1 VCKEFN
7 FANFDSKPTNKTAL
21 MENNANQELASQR
34 LLSLD
39 FFRGI
44 TMFLLVAEGTALWS
58 VLVREPIAG
67 TFLEPF
73 FQQFHHHPWHGL
85 RFWDLI
91 QPFFMFI
98 VGVAMPFSYAKRI
111 KMGEPKSKITR
122 HIIQRCIILLAFGVG
137 LHIGYSHKMVWEL
150 WNVLS
155 QLSMTIIIAYFL
167 MQYKWSVQ
175 IAVSIGLL
183 ILTEVAYRTFSLEG
197 YNQPFVKDHN
207 FGTWMD
213 MVLMGKI
220 NNGGGWVAIN
230 FIPTAAHTIWGV
242 VAGQMLMSEKP
253 AMEKFRK
260 IAIAGLIIL
269 ATGYLL
275 DWTSVTPI
283 IKRICTSSFVLAS
296 GGWALLVLAFSYW
309 LIDIKKINGWIFPF
323 VIFGTNAIFIYIF
336 FNTIGE
342 QWLNDFVA
350 IFTNGILS
358 WFGASVF
365 VMGLLTSLTILTL
378 EWLLCFFLYKRR
390 IFFRI

>member
-1 VCKEFN
+1 
-7 FANFDSKPTNKTAL
+7 
-21 MENNANQELASQR
+21 MENSSNQQLNNQR

-58 VLVREPIAG
+58 VLVDEPIAG

-73 FQQFHHHPWHGL
+73 FQQFHHHPWNGL
-85 RFWDLI
+85 HFWDLI

-111 KMGEPKSKITR
+111 KMGESKKKITR

-137 LHIGYSHKMVWEL
+137 LHCGYSHKLVWEL

-167 MQYKWSVQ
+167 MHYKWSVQ
-175 IAVSIGLL
+175 IAVSLGLL
-183 ILTEVAYRTFSLEG
+183 ILTELAYRTFSLEG

-207 FGTWMD
+207 FGSWMD

-220 NNGGGWVAIN
+220 NKGGGWVAIN

-253 AMEKFRK
+253 LMEKFKK
-260 IAIAGLIIL
+260 IAIAGSIIL
-269 ATGYLL
+269 VAGYLL
-275 DWTSVTPI
+275 DLTSVTPI

-296 GGWALLVLAFSYW
+296 GGWALLALAFSYW

-323 VIFGTNAIFIYIF
+323 VIVGTNSIFIYMF

-342 QWLNDFVA
+342 QWFNDFVS
-350 IFTNGILS
+350 IFTNGFLS
-358 WFGASVF
+358 WIGASAFIINV
-365 VMGLLTSLTILTL
+365 VTSLTILTL
-378 EWLLCFFLYKRR
+378 EWFLCYYLYKKR

>member
-1 VCKEFN
+1 MQSTK
-7 FANFDSKPTNKTAL
+7 FAEPSNS
-21 MENNANQELASQR
+21 R

-58 VLVREPIAG
+58 VLVKEPIAG

-111 KMGEPKSKITR
+111 KMGEPKKKITW

-137 LHIGYSHKMVWEL
+137 LHCGYSHKLVWEL

-167 MQYKWSVQ
+167 MQYKWPVQ
-175 IAVSIGLL
+175 IAISFGLL
-183 ILTEVAYRTFSLEG
+183 ILTEIAYRTFSLEG

-207 FGTWMD
+207 FGSWMD

-253 AMEKFRK
+253 AMVKFKK
-260 IAIAGLIIL
+260 IALAGVVIL

-296 GGWALLVLAFSYW
+296 GGWALLALAFSYW
-309 LIDIKKINGWIFPF
+309 LIDIKKINNWIFPF
-323 VIFGTNAIFIYIF
+323 VIFGTNAIFIYMF
-336 FNTIGE
+336 FNTVGE
-342 QWLNDFVA
+342 QWFNDFVS
-350 IFTNGILS
+350 IFTGGILG
-358 WFGASVF
+358 WFGASEF
-365 VMGLLTSLTILTL
+365 VTNLISSLTILTL
-378 EWLLCFFLYKRR
+378 EWFLCYYLYKKR

>member
-1 VCKEFN
+1 MQSTKITE
-7 FANFDSKPTNKTAL
+7 PTNT
-21 MENNANQELASQR
+21 R

-58 VLVREPIAG
+58 VLVKEPIAG

-111 KMGEPKSKITR
+111 KTGEPKKKITW

-137 LHIGYSHKMVWEL
+137 LHIGYSHKLVWEL

-155 QLSMTIIIAYFL
+155 QLSVTIIIAYFL
-167 MQYKWSVQ
+167 MQYKWPVQ
-175 IAVSIGLL
+175 IAVSFGLL
-183 ILTEVAYRTFSLEG
+183 ILTEFAYRTFSLEG

-207 FGTWMD
+207 FGSWMD
-213 MVLMGKI
+213 IVLMGKI

-242 VAGQMLMSEKP
+242 VAGQMLMSAKP
-253 AMEKFRK
+253 AMDKFK
-260 IAIAGLIIL
+260 IIAVAGLIFL
-269 ATGYLL
+269 ALGYLL
-275 DWTSVTPI
+275 DWTSITPI
-283 IKRICTSSFVLAS
+283 IKRICTSSFVMAS
-296 GGWALLVLAFSYW
+296 GGWALLALAFSYW

-323 VIFGTNAIFIYIF
+323 VIFGTNAIFIYMF
-336 FNTIGE
+336 FNTVGE
-342 QWLNDFVA
+342 QWFNDFVS
-350 IFTNGILS
+350 IFTGGVLV

-365 VMGLLTSLTILTL
+365 VTNLFTSLTILTL
-378 EWLLCFFLYKRR
+378 EWFLCYYLYKKQ

>member
-1 VCKEFN
+1 MKETKLT
-7 FANFDSKPTNKTAL
+7 DP
-21 MENNANQELASQR
+21 ASTR

-58 VLVREPIAG
+58 VLVKEPIAG

-73 FQQFHHHPWHGL
+73 FQQFHHHPWNGL

-98 VGVAMPFSYAKRI
+98 VGVAMPFSFAKRI
-111 KMGEPKSKITR
+111 RMGEPKSKITW

-137 LHIGYSHKMVWEL
+137 LHCGYSKKLVWEL

-167 MQYKWSVQ
+167 MRYKWSVQ

-207 FGTWMD
+207 FGSWMD

-220 NNGGGWVAIN
+220 NDGGGWVAIN

-242 VAGQMLMSEKP
+242 VTGQLLMSGKTQIQ
-253 AMEKFRK
+253 KVK
-260 IAIAGLIIL
+260 LLAIAGFAAL
-269 ATGYLL
+269 AIGYLL

-283 IKRICTSSFVLAS
+283 IKRICTSSFMLAS
-296 GGWALLVLAFSYW
+296 GGWALLALAFSYW
-309 LIDIKKINGWIFPF
+309 LIDIKKYTGWVFLF
-323 VIFGTNAIFIYIF
+323 TVVGMNSIFIYVF
-336 FNTIGE
+336 MGTVGE

-350 IFTNGILS
+350 IFTEGVLS
-358 WFGASVF
+358 WFGVSEF
-365 VMGLLTSLTILTL
+365 IMKLITSLTILAL
-378 EWLLCFFLYKRR
+378 EWLLCYYLFLKK